1 MQNRNYVEGS
11 ICEAYLIEEI
21 STFCSHY
28 FEDHVQTRLNRVPRN
43 DDGGDVNA
51 NNRLSI
57 FTHPGRPLGQGIR
70 RYLSDDEYNAAE
82 VYVLMNCEEVAPY
95 IE

>member
-1 MQNRNYVEGS
+1 MAKCS

-28 FEDHVQTRLNRVPRN
+28 FEINVQTRLNRVPRN
-43 DDGGDVNA
+43 DDGGDVDPKG
-51 NNRLSI
+51 RLSI
-57 FTHPGRPLGQGIR
+57 FTHAGQSLGPTGSR
-70 RYLSDDEYNAAE
+70 RYLTDDEYNAAE
-82 VYVLMNCEEVAPY
+82 IYVLMNCEEIAPF